1 LEHPLITRLKAFAVA
16 QNLFHKNTLILI
28 ALSGGKDS
36 VVLTHL
42 LKALNQPME
51 LMHCNFQLRGQESE
65 RDELFVKQWA
75 DELQVPL
82 HNRRFDTNSY
92 AEINRCS
99 IQVAARELR
108 YAFFEQVRQGV
119 AQQGK
124 MVRIATAHHAA
135 DNAETVLMHLFRG
148 TGIEG
153 LKGIPAHNGAIIRP
167 LLWATPAE
175 IESYAT
181 QNNLNWVED
190 SSNLKATYI
199 RNFIRHKVM
208 PLVEESFPQALSG
221 INATAKKA
229 TEAAMLY
236 REMVEIKLK
245 KGVKVDRGIDKIAI
259 AQWQKMEPRQT
270 LIWEWIKKFGFTE
283 GQTGEVEKLM
293 VAQNGKSIHSASHRL
308 LNNRG
313 WLLMIPNTT
322 SEATLQYTES
332 LPADFVLTEA
342 RNLTISKELAFTAEL
357 MLVKSCPQEA
367 LVDAALLHFP
377 LILRPTKPG
386 DYFYPLG
393 MQKKKKVARLL
404 IDLKLSMAEKE
415 QVYVLESDHRI
426 LWVAGYRLDDRFK
439 ITDNTKNIVKLWL
452 QLPGDK

>member
-1 LEHPLITRLKAFAVA
+1 MEHPLITRLKVFAAA
-16 QNLFHKNTLILI
+16 QNLFDKNTLVLV

-42 LKALNQPME
+42 LKTFAQPME

-75 DELQVPL
+75 EELQLPL
-82 HNRRFDTNSY
+82 HHRRFDTDRY

-108 YAFFEQVRQGV
+108 YVFFEQIRKGL

-124 MVRIATAHHAA
+124 RIRIATAHHA
-135 DNAETVLMHLFRG
+135 DDSAETVLMHLFRG

-153 LKGIPAHNGAIIRP
+153 LKGIPAYNGAIIRP
-167 LLWATPAE
+167 LIWATSSE
-175 IESYAT
+175 IENYAT
-181 QNNLNWVED
+181 QNSLKWVED
-190 SSNLKATYI
+190 SSNPQSTYT
-199 RNFIRHKVM
+199 RNFIRNKVI
-208 PLVEESFPQALSG
+208 PLVEESFPQALAG
-221 INATAKKA
+221 ITATAKKA
-229 TEAAMLY
+229 AEAALLY

-245 KGVKVDRGIDKIAI
+245 KAIKSDRGIEKIAV
-259 AQWQKMEPRQT
+259 AQWQKIAPRTT

-283 GQTGEVEKLM
+283 GQTGEVEKLL

-313 WLLMIPNTT
+313 WLLMVPNTI
-322 SEATLQYTES
+322 SEATLQYTEW
-332 LPADFVLTEA
+332 LPADFVMPEGKS
-342 RNLTISKELAFTAEL
+342 LTISKEMAFTLEQMPA
-357 MLVKSCPQEA
+357 KSSLQEA
-367 LVDAALLHFP
+367 LVDAALLRFP
-377 LILRPTKPG
+377 LILRPAKPG

-393 MQKKKKVARLL
+393 MQKKKKLARLL

-415 QVYVLESDHRI
+415 QVYVLVSNQRI
-426 LWVAGYRLDDRFK
+426 VWVVGYRLDDRFK
-439 ITDNTKNIVKLWL
+439 ITDKTRNIVKIRME
-452 QLPGDK
+452 LPR